1 MKMNQ
6 GLKCIGRIGR
16 FIFSAVLWTG
26 LVGGVGMDLGKRN
39 VWGGL
44 GPIGFE
50 TGEGFGLG
58 DPIDLYSGW
67 STEGGEISEEEAGEG
82 SRSLALFPLQT
93 GIAGAERLVQP
104 MEWGSE
110 NVAFFTTWILPGS
123 SEDEELF
130 AAEINVD
137 GARVRFYQVTVESEQ
152 VGLIFAVSAETT
164 GDVEVD
170 TLLDYAVIE
179 QVGAEEWMR
188 VDLRLDYGVGAWDL
202 YVDGFPLLT
211 DLALPSGVFAPIFQE
226 FSGAEDGSSTAF
238 IDGVKLSTTNTLFVD
253 TNRDGLPDAWER
265 TYGMNLMHNN
275 RDGDPD
281 GDGVRNIEEYFS
293 GTSPLTHNSSNQPD
307 LVFVDVG
314 VGNDGN
320 TGFYPYPAAGLEGPK
335 ASVTSGIQAVNAGVV
350 VVQEG
355 IYVESNF
362 NIQGKQVTL
371 KPMGNVIIH

>member
-50 TGEGFGLG
+50 SGEGFGLG

-93 GIAGAERLVQP
+93 GIAWAERLVQP

-170 TLLDYAVIE
+170 TY
-179 QVGAEEWMR
+179 
-188 VDLRLDYGVGAWDL
+188 
-202 YVDGFPLLT
+202 
-211 DLALPSGVFAPIFQE
+211 SKN
-226 FSGAEDGSSTAF
+226 S
-238 IDGVKLSTTNTLFVD
+238 
-253 TNRDGLPDAWER
+253 R
-265 TYGMNLMHNN
+265 T
-275 RDGDPD
+275 
-281 GDGVRNIEEYFS
+281 S
-293 GTSPLTHNSSNQPD
+293 
-307 LVFVDVG
+307 
-314 VGNDGN
+314 
-320 TGFYPYPAAGLEGPK
+320 K
-335 ASVTSGIQAVNAGVV
+335 
-350 VVQEG
+350 
-355 IYVESNF
+355 
-362 NIQGKQVTL
+362 
-371 KPMGNVIIH
+371 